1 MGQLDSACIA
11 PTTASYVRH
20 VYCRPESILGRALAA
35 QVAFEKAAHFGG
47 NQEITFQVQGVET
60 SSGAF
65 KRPGQLI
72 KLRVN

>member
-1 MGQLDSACIA
+1 
-11 PTTASYVRH
+11 
-20 VYCRPESILGRALAA
+20 LGRALAA